1 MDFFSGSQPNLITNQ
16 TMEKMENML
25 KFSPND
31 VKNIKLAD
39 NLNTFYENYISPNLF
54 FFILFTILAIYLYYR
69 YWAKNKQH
77 KEDLIEK
84 LAKKIKSKEKS
95 SENKNLLN
103 KQVAENNLNTNDELQ
118 NYQPNLNEISNTEPF
133 IANMNPAIPVS
144 AQSSYTNYMDNYI
157 PQGIGKNVYTYNQI
171 NPMSNPLNSANF
183 EFQPI
188 LQNKMNRADT
198 YTGLFN
204 NYDYAVDQPYL
215 NPLGWN
221 ADYNGSTFGAIQ
233 FATDRNQQNLEMLNQ
248 QINYDNMNLGLY

>member
-16 TMEKMENML
+16 TLEKMENML
-25 KFSPND
+25 KSSPND
-31 VKNIKLAD
+31 VKNVKLAD

-69 YWAKNKQH
+69 YWAKNKQQ

-84 LAKKIKSKEKS
+84 LAKKIKRKEKA

-103 KQVAENNLNTNDELQ
+103 QQIVENKTNIINNDNVMDDVPSQVF
-118 NYQPNLNEISNTEPF
+118 EPF

-157 PQGIGKNVYTYNQI
+157 PQGIGKNIFTYNQI
-171 NPMSNPLNSANF
+171 NPMSNPINSANF
-183 EFQPI
+183 EYQPI
-188 LQNKMNRADT
+188 LHNKINRADT

-204 NYDYAVDQPYL
+204 NYDYSVDQQYP
-215 NPLGWN
+215 NPFGWN

-233 FATDRNQQNLEMLNQ
+233 FATDRNQQNLEQLNQ
-248 QINYDNMNLGLY
+248 QVLFENMNLGLY